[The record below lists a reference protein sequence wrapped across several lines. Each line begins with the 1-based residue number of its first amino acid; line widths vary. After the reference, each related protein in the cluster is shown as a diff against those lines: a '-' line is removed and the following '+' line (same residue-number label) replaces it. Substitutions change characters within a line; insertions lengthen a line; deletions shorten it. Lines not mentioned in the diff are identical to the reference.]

1 MGENW
6 LNISSGL
13 PPGYVSSVK
22 LSASSTEKCFV
33 TLSTKQ
39 QNNYTSHVY
48 ASYDAGQHW
57 KDIHGN
63 LPNVPVYDIFV
74 YPGRSDSLLFVG
86 TDIGVYATI
95 TAGATWE
102 RLGDDMPFIPV
113 FDIDLDSDKN
123 RLIAGTFARGVQT
136 FSLTEL
142 VKKYAVGTEET
153 VHSTPIEWISTLV
166 DSELKINFS
175 SEGEHT
181 LKIIDAGGRIIS
193 QKIVQGKIVNWNIS
207 ELESGVYFLQ
217 MQNAAIK
224 KFVKI

>member
-1 MGENW
+1 
-6 LNISSGL
+6 
-13 PPGYVSSVK
+13 
-22 LSASSTEKCFV
+22 
-33 TLSTKQ
+33 
-39 QNNYTSHVY
+39 
-48 ASYDAGQHW
+48 
-57 KDIHGN
+57 
-63 LPNVPVYDIFV
+63 
-74 YPGRSDSLLFVG
+74 LLFSKP
-86 TDIGVYATI
+86 
-95 TAGATWE
+95 TWE

-113 FDIDLDSDKN
+113 FDIELDSDKN

-153 VHSTPIEWISTLV
+153 FHSTPIEWISTLV
-166 DSELKINFS
+166 DSELNINFS

-193 QKIVQGKIVNWNIS
+193 QKIVRGKTANWSIS